1 MPTTSAAKGTSS
13 KRTTKPKTGE
23 WVTLTMQV
31 DPAVA
36 GALLEFLKTHTGV
49 HDPVIKNAKYW
60 AEAKAEHER
69 QVNAHHHQSLYAR
82 ERRAKN
88 AQS

>member
-1 MPTTSAAKGTSS
+1 MPTTKAAKGTTP
-13 KRTTKPKTGE
+13 KRKTKPKTGE
-23 WVTLTMQV
+23 LVTLSMQV

-36 GALLEFLKTHTGV
+36 GALLEFLKTHSGV
-49 HDPVIKNAKYW
+49 HDPVIKDAEYW

-69 QVNAHHHQSLYAR
+69 QVNAHYHQSLYAR
-82 ERRAKN
+82 ERRAEK

>member
-1 MPTTSAAKGTSS
+1 MPTTKAAKGTGP
-13 KRTTKPKTGE
+13 KRTTKAKTGE
-23 WVTLTMQV
+23 LVTLSMQV

-49 HDPVIKNAKYW
+49 HDPVIKDADYW

-69 QVNAHHHQSLYAR
+69 QVNAHYHQSLYAR

-88 AQS
+88 AGS